1 MTTAAQEWARYM
13 AANTRANR
21 AYATRIAELEH
32 LAIPV
37 AERNRMKS
45 ARYYRTQTRKKK

>member
-1 MTTAAQEWARYM
+1 MTAEQEWARYM

-21 AYATRIAELEH
+21 AYKTHIAQLDH
-32 LAIPV
+32 LAIPL
-37 AERNRMKS
+37 AERNRQKS